1 MLYIVQQGIVLRLGF
16 LAAHLTE
23 FSMTIQS
30 NMFKIGA
37 SIALLTLPVALVAQE
52 AAPQTPPAPEASSA
66 PTPTDAVPAAESAA
80 PSEAAPAPEPAASE
94 PIATA
99 APEPAASPAPAAT
112 AQASYPPCSA
122 TVTDQ
127 CTQGAKRKIVRKT
140 RRN

>member
-66 PTPTDAVPAAESAA
+66 PTPTDAVP
-80 PSEAAPAPEPAASE
+80 SEAAPAPEPTASE

-99 APEPAASPAPAAT
+99 PPEPAASPAPAAT

>member
-1 MLYIVQQGIVLRLGF
+1 
-16 LAAHLTE
+16 
-23 FSMTIQS
+23 MTIQS

-66 PTPTDAVPAAESAA
+66 PTPSEAVPAAESAA
-80 PSEAAPAPEPAASE
+80 PSEAAPAPAASE

-99 APEPAASPAPAAT
+99 APEPAASPAPAVT